1 MLTTLAGAPGSPLV
15 RPIVELGLE
24 AENAMMQEQQLDH
37 PLTALAL
44 AASQSGSPGA
54 AALGLGLALADA
66 TV

>member
-1 MLTTLAGAPGSPLV
+1 MLTTLAGAPGSLL

-37 PLTALAL
+37 PLTALAV
-44 AASQSGSPGA
+44 SQSGSPG